1 MRLLCSHVVNIFL
14 RLGLFHEVE
23 LLTLLRQLPLDLLPL
38 GRQGLLEMP
47 GEEPQSPGTEHDSI
61 SEFDGLVRSPGGG
74 VGGSLLLQPLPVV
87 SLQTPPE
94 SVLPSLRQTGTF
106 LVVEDLTPAGDR
118 SLGLLETLSEALSPP
133 SALAPVSLHSAPGE
147 FFTDPGPVGPP
158 ESLELLQQRLV
169 FFLIFHN
176 YKI

>member
-74 VGGSLLLQPLPVV
+74 VGGSLLLQPLLVM
-87 SLQTPPE
+87 SL
-94 SVLPSLRQTGTF
+94 
-106 LVVEDLTPAGDR
+106 
-118 SLGLLETLSEALSPP
+118 
-133 SALAPVSLHSAPGE
+133 
-147 FFTDPGPVGPP
+147 
-158 ESLELLQQRLV
+158 
-169 FFLIFHN
+169 
-176 YKI
+176 